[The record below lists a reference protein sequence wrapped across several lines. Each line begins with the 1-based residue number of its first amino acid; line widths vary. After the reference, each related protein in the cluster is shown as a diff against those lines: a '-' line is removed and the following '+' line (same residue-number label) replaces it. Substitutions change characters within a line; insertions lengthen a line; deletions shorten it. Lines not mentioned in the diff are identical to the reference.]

1 MIGRYPRPCVSSDWP
16 TPPKAERVM
25 GDLKSETRIH
35 VTPDTPG
42 RPPVSNP
49 FESPSDYATLH
60 EPVVPSP
67 SVFRLVKTPDS
78 QTPGKFRWSI
88 GELAILHPIEIDPE
102 DVHQQSA
109 YMSCTRLDNDIEARK
124 QKAIEEFF
132 LNSVIVPSPWTQAEG
147 KQILQSHR
155 TKCSSWE
162 RNSSVTSKESVRLP
176 GMHNAACQTVLS
188 LPVDFDLEK
197 IIGEHY
203 KLEDPADQSHES
215 LSASSLRRKLFID
228 GERSYSDSSS
238 LPSPEESPCGGSAQP
253 HVNLRSSDSSPFRCK
268 SPTKTPSSGQFSS
281 SPIRDAVRA
290 CSLGSLTSP
299 MFPGKTSPNTASPA
313 LSPIESQ
320 FDKMPVSEERNFT
333 SMSPVAHAA
342 AILDG
347 NFDHCTESP
356 FIEGCSPIKMC
367 PPMNPRLHSDP
378 CHISPQTLT
387 LQQEHK
393 SEERTHSPAQEI
405 DAEVFSLHLGAEN
418 KTNCITCLNLSEVN
432 ENILVL
438 RDENEDHTVDM
449 ADLGAPESDDNS
461 WVKES
466 ESNISIPRTSSTGI
480 AFNVDSPHMYMSP
493 LAESSAIP
501 SESISMQA
509 DSGYNTQT
517 TSAYSLMDAIGTDSQ
532 LGKEHL
538 ELQSLVGT
546 VPPNKLNLKS
556 KDVLCSE
563 CKENKEIMRL
573 NPAANSKPFHIS
585 RLHYAHDVVLSQ
597 NIYLNTWKN
606 PCEQTLNRIFEKNGK
621 YSPSRLRDEK
631 LCFTKQPLEM
641 TLEEPEP
648 ITDNPMSMF

>member
-1 MIGRYPRPCVSSDWP
+1 
-16 TPPKAERVM
+16 M

-132 LNSVIVPSPWTQAEG
+132 LKSVIVPSPWTQAEG
-147 KQILQSHR
+147 KPILQSHR
-155 TKCSSWE
+155 TKS
-162 RNSSVTSKESVRLP
+162 
-176 GMHNAACQTVLS
+176 ACQTVLS

-203 KLEDPADQSHES
+203 KLEHPADQSHES

-238 LPSPEESPCGGSAQP
+238 VPSPEESPCGGSAQP

-299 MFPGKTSPNTASPA
+299 MFPGKSSPHTASPA

-449 ADLGAPESDDNS
+449 ADLGAPEGDDNS

-517 TSAYSLMDAIGTDSQ
+517 TSANSLMDAIGTDSQ

-585 RLHYAHDVVLSQ
+585 RLRYAHDVVLSQ

-606 PCEQTLNRIFEKNGK
+606 PCEQTLNRIFEKNAK

-631 LCFTKQPLEM
+631 SCFTKQPLEM

-648 ITDNPMSMF
+648 ITDNLMSVF

>member
-1 MIGRYPRPCVSSDWP
+1 
-16 TPPKAERVM
+16 M
-25 GDLKSETRIH
+25 GDLKSETRVH

-67 SVFRLVKTPDS
+67 SVFKLVKTPDS

-132 LNSVIVPSPWTQAEG
+132 LNSVIVPSPWTQPEG
-147 KQILQSHR
+147 KAILQSHR
-155 TKCSSWE
+155 IKCSSWE
-162 RNSSVTSKESVRLP
+162 RNSSVLTKESVTLP

-188 LPVDFDLEK
+188 LPVGFDLEK

-203 KLEDPADQSHES
+203 KLEDLADQSHES

-238 LPSPEESPCGGSAQP
+238 LPSPEESPCGGSVQP

-281 SPIRDAVRA
+281 SPIQDVGRA

-299 MFPGKTSPNTASPA
+299 MFPGKSSPNTASPP
-313 LSPIESQ
+313 LSPIEPQ
-320 FDKMPVSEERNFT
+320 FDKMPVSEERSFT
-333 SMSPVAHAA
+333 SMSPVAPAA

-356 FIEGCSPIKMC
+356 FIEGCSPIKIC
-367 PPMNPRLHSDP
+367 PPMNPRLHSDL
-378 CHISPQTLT
+378 CHISPQKLT
-387 LQQEHK
+387 LQHEHK
-393 SEERTHSPAQEI
+393 NEERTHSPVQEI
-405 DAEVFSLHLGAEN
+405 DAEVFSLYLGAEN
-418 KTNCITCLNLSEVN
+418 KTCLNLSDVT
-432 ENILVL
+432 ENIIVL
-438 RDENEDHTVDM
+438 QDENEDHTVDM
-449 ADLGAPESDDNS
+449 ADLGAPEGNDSS

-466 ESNISIPRTSSTGI
+466 EGNISIPRTSSTEI

-517 TSAYSLMDAIGTDSQ
+517 TSASSLMDAIGTDSQ

-538 ELQSLVGT
+538 EMQSLVGT
-546 VPPNKLNLKS
+546 FPSNKFNLKS

-563 CKENKEIMRL
+563 CKENKEVMGL
-573 NPAANSKPFHIS
+573 NSAANSNKPFHIS
-585 RLHYAHDVVLSQ
+585 RLRSSYDMVLSQ
-597 NIYLNTWKN
+597 NICYLNAWKN
-606 PCEQTLNRIFEKNGK
+606 PCEQTLNRIFQKNAK
-621 YSPSRLRDEK
+621 YSPTLLRDERP
-631 LCFTKQPLEM
+631 CFIKQPLEM
-641 TLEEPEP
+641 TVEEPEP
-648 ITDNPMSMF
+648 ITDNPMPVF

>member
-1 MIGRYPRPCVSSDWP
+1 
-16 TPPKAERVM
+16 M
-25 GDLKSETRIH
+25 GDLKSETRLH

-49 FESPSDYATLH
+49 FESPSDYASLH

-88 GELAILHPIEIDPE
+88 GELAVLHPIEIDPE

-147 KQILQSHR
+147 KPIAQSHR
-155 TKCSSWE
+155 AKCSSWD
-162 RNSSVTSKESVRLP
+162 RDSSVISKESVVLP
-176 GMHNAACQTVLS
+176 GMHNAACQTLLS

-238 LPSPEESPCGGSAQP
+238 LPSPEQDPCADPIQLHGNLSSLESP
-253 HVNLRSSDSSPFRCK
+253 PFRCK

-281 SPIRDAVRA
+281 SPIQDAGRA

-299 MFPGKTSPNTASPA
+299 MFPEKSSPNPASPP
-313 LSPIESQ
+313 LSPIGLH
-320 FDKMPVSEERNFT
+320 FDKMPDSEERDFT
-333 SMSPVAHAA
+333 FMSPVAPSA

-347 NFDHCTESP
+347 NCDHCTESP
-356 FIEGCSPIKMC
+356 FIEGCSPIKIC
-367 PPMNPRLHSDP
+367 PPTNPRLHSVL
-378 CHISPQTLT
+378 CHTSPQKLT
-387 LQQEHK
+387 LQHEHK
-393 SEERTHSPAQEI
+393 NEESPHSPAQANFCPEM
-405 DAEVFSLHLGAEN
+405 DAKVLSLYLGTESE
-418 KTNCITCLNLSEVN
+418 TNCIPYLNLSEVN
-432 ENILVL
+432 ENMLQ
-438 RDENEDHTVDM
+438 DGNEDHTVDM
-449 ADLGAPESDDNS
+449 ADLGTTEGNDSTWA
-461 WVKES
+461 KET
-466 ESNISIPRTSSTGI
+466 ESNISIPMTSSMTGI
-480 AFNVDSPHMYMSP
+480 VFNVDSPHMYMPP

-517 TSAYSLMDAIGTDSQ
+517 ASASSIMDAIGTDSQ
-532 LGKEHL
+532 LGREHL
-538 ELQSLVGT
+538 ELQTLVGT
-546 VPPNKLNLKS
+546 LPSNKLNLKS
-556 KDVLCSE
+556 KDFLCSE
-563 CKENKEIMRL
+563 CKENKEVLGMNLTSHL
-573 NPAANSKPFHIS
+573 NKPFHIS
-585 RLHYAHDVVLSQ
+585 RLRSTHDVLSQ
-597 NIYLNTWKN
+597 NICYLNAWKS
-606 PCEQTLNRIFEKNGK
+606 PCEQTLNRIFKKNVK
-621 YSPSRLRDEK
+621 YSLSRQCDEK
-631 LCFTKQPLEM
+631 SPCFIKQPLEM
-641 TLEEPEP
+641 TVEEPEP
-648 ITDNPMSMF
+648 TDDNSMSLF